1 MHNPVDLNALR
12 WLVGEGD
19 GDTRSRDRQPP
30 SLPPVDETDLLDA
43 YSRAV
48 VSVVD
53 AASPAVI
60 SVFGPRNEQR
70 GGGGSGFLITPDGY
84 AVTNSHVVDGRSQ
97 LLAETNDGDQLD
109 ATVVGDDPSTDLALL
124 RLAAHG
130 LPYVELGDSAAL
142 RVGQLI
148 IAMGSPLG
156 LQATVSSGVVSALG
170 RSMRGRDGR
179 LIENVIQHSAPINP
193 GNSGGPLLDS
203 RGRLIGMNTAIASRT
218 GQNTGVGFA
227 IASNTIARV
236 VPQLIEKGHVVR
248 PEVGITKVFQ
258 TEIGLRVAAMLK
270 DGPAEQAGLRG
281 PQIISQKRRQGP
293 FLVESQKLD
302 LSSAD
307 LIVGVNG
314 QKIKT
319 GDDFLALVEAAA
331 PGTTIT
337 LNVIREGQPLEV
349 PIRLGF
355 SR

>member
-1 MHNPVDLNALR
+1 MHKPLESQGLR
-12 WLVGEGD
+12 WLVGEGS
-19 GDTRSRDRQPP
+19 GETRSNDRQPP

-84 AVTNSHVVDGRSQ
+84 AVTNSHVVDGRSR
-97 LLAETNDGDQLD
+97 LSAETNDGDQLD

-124 RLAAHG
+124 RLAAQG

-193 GNSGGPLLDS
+193 GNSGGPLVDT
-203 RGRLIGMNTAIASRT
+203 RGRVVGINTAIIA
-218 GQNTGVGFA
+218 GAQGLGFA
-227 IASNTIARV
+227 IPGNAAKWV
-236 VPQLIEKGHVVR
+236 V
-248 PEVGITKVFQ
+248 
-258 TEIGLRVAAMLK
+258 TEILGHGRVRRRQMGIAATTVPLPRLLVRELDLVTDHAVQVMQVSP
-270 DGPAEQAGLRG
+270 GSPAEAGGIR
-281 PQIISQKRRQGP
+281 P
-293 FLVESQKLD
+293 D
-302 LSSAD
+302 D
-307 LIVGVNG
+307 LIVAVQGRVV
-314 QKIKT
+314 T
-319 GDDFLALVEAAA
+319 TVDDVHRLLTQLPLDQPLTV
-331 PGTTIT
+331 T
-337 LNVIREGQPLEV
+337 VIRDEQRVELE
-349 PIRLGF
+349 ILGMGGG
-355 SR
+355 SAA